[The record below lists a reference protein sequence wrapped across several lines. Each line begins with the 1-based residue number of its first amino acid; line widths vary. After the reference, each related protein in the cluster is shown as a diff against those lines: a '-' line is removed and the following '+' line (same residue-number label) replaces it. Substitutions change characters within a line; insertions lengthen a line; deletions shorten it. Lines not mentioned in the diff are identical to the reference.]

1 MGGGWSKNKG
11 GSRGPGE
18 LEEKPMGAAAAGD
31 EATPTGGT
39 TPGGP
44 GTEGTLTSAPTD
56 SLQPS
61 NNENQS
67 AGAMGDF
74 VEAVV
79 AKASEFG
86 DNE

>member
-11 GSRGPGE
+11 GGRGAGE
-18 LEEKPMGAAAAGD
+18 KTKDQA
-31 EATPTGGT
+31 ATPTSAGATPT
-39 TPGGP
+39 TPAITD
-44 GTEGTLTSAPTD
+44 TEGIPTGATE
-56 SLQPS
+56 SPQPCES
-61 NNENQS
+61 QS